1 MLPVVLLVEDDPLLL
16 RTYARAL
23 RSPRYELE
31 LATNTQQALGE
42 ALSAGPRLKLLIT
55 DQNLN
60 GLGEALAD
68 DLCKRLPGLQVL
80 ILSGDTSLKVEG
92 YEVLPKPCSVGELRS
107 KVLEKL
113 GLAE

>member
-1 MLPVVLLVEDDPLLL
+1 MLPVVLLVEDEPTLL
-16 RTYARAL
+16 RTYARVL

-31 LATNTQQALGE
+31 LATSPQQALGE
-42 ALSAGPRLKLLIT
+42 ALVAGERLRLLIT

-68 DLCKRLPGLQVL
+68 DLCLRLPGLQVL
-80 ILSGDTSLKVEG
+80 VLSGDHSLQAA
-92 YEVLPKPCSVGELRS
+92 YEVLLKPFGAEALRI

-113 GLAE
+113 GLTE